1 MKFTE
6 IFSEFK
12 AGKPIRRKSW
22 PANAY
27 ITKTYDSK
35 LSVAEMILQIA
46 DADDWELYVEPPY
59 DEFLEE
65 MKQYLYNDLEFYK
78 SSQSRFYPEENID
91 IAEICGIIHN
101 YYLDE
106 KAIRKVLRYIKDNN
120 LAKKM

>member
-6 IFSEFK
+6 IFSEFE

-46 DADDWELYVEPPY
+46 DADDWELYVESPY
-59 DEFLEE
+59 EEFLEE
-65 MKQYLYNDLEFYK
+65 MKQYIEDNCVNELKTHFLDITMDSVNLFIEKLNEFTQTIGGD
-78 SSQSRFYPEENID
+78 SQSQT
-91 IAEICGIIHN
+91 
-101 YYLDE
+101 LS
-106 KAIRKVLRYIKDNN
+106 
-120 LAKKM
+120 